1 MKARKTKADRIREY
15 LQKYPAA
22 DVAKVAEKFETA
34 KPVVYKLRK
43 ELLDANVKTMEDA
56 PFQIE
61 MLDGPQDAGATWTA
75 TSNDAGD
82 IVAKLT
88 ERGNRYG
95 KFSGHAQ
102 VTQEIKRVMSRHAA
116 ALNKTFTDS
125 QWEALEMIAHKI
137 GRIINGDPDYADSW
151 VDIAGYA
158 KLVADE
164 LEGVER

>member
-1 MKARKTKADRIREY
+1 MKAKKTKADRIREY

-82 IVAKLT
+82 IVATLT

>member
-1 MKARKTKADRIREY
+1 MKAQKTKAARIREY
-15 LQKYPAA
+15 LKKYPAA
-22 DVAKVAEKFETA
+22 DVAKVAEKFKTA

-82 IVAKLT
+82 IVATLT

-137 GRIINGDPDYADSW
+137 GRIVNGDPDYADSW

>member
-1 MKARKTKADRIREY
+1 MKAKKTKADRIREY

-61 MLDGPQDAGATWTA
+61 MLGGPQDAGATWTA

-82 IVAKLT
+82 IVATLT
-88 ERGNRYG
+88 ERGHRYG

-137 GRIINGDPDYADSW
+137 GRIVNGDPDYADSW

>member
-43 ELLDANVKTMEDA
+43 ELLDANVTTMEDA

-82 IVAKLT
+82 IVATLT

>member
-1 MKARKTKADRIREY
+1 MKAKKTKADRIREY

-22 DVAKVAEKFETA
+22 DVAKVAAKFETA

-43 ELLDANVKTMEDA
+43 ELLDANVTKMEDV
-56 PFQIE
+56 PLQIE
-61 MLDGPQDAGATWTA
+61 ILDGPQNAGATWTA
-75 TSNDAGD
+75 TTTDSGD
-82 IVAKLT
+82 IVATLT

-164 LEGVER
+164 LEGIER

>member
-82 IVAKLT
+82 IVATLT

-137 GRIINGDPDYADSW
+137 GRIVNGDPDYADSW

>member
-1 MKARKTKADRIREY
+1 MKAQKTKAARIREY
-15 LQKYPAA
+15 LKKYPAA
-22 DVAKVAEKFETA
+22 DVAKVAAKFKTA

-82 IVAKLT
+82 IVATLT

-137 GRIINGDPDYADSW
+137 GRIVNGDPDYADSW